1 MAYISGIDTASPGST
16 AAAGQGDDEIRSLKI
31 DVKAS
36 FPNVNAAV
44 NANPTELNTLTGSG
58 MTQAKMSTLAG
69 YTGSSTELNRVD
81 GLTASTSQLNYSNT
95 LTSNVQSQLNTLNA
109 NINGGLSVKANLS
122 GSNGQRFD
130 VASPDADDQAIRR
143 DTYATSTTGGTLKAR
158 LSGTDLFL
166 RNDGTNA

>member
-36 FPNVNAAV
+36 FPNVNSAV
-44 NANPTELNTLTGSG
+44 NANPAELNTLTGAG
-58 MTQAKMSTLAG
+58 MTQAKMAVLAD
-69 YTGSSTELNRVD
+69 YTGSAAELNRLD
-81 GLTASTSQLNYSNT
+81 GLTTSTTRLNYSSTLTGNVQTQINT
-95 LTSNVQSQLNTLNA
+95 LSTNTTNSLNN
-109 NINGGLSVKANLS
+109 KANLS
-122 GSNGQRFD
+122 GSTSQRFD
-130 VASPDADDQAIRR
+130 VQAPNANDQAIRR
-143 DTYATSTTGGTLKAR
+143 DTYATSSTGGTLKAR